1 MRENLT
7 PGSMR
12 GGWNRNR
19 GSGDLRAGGEPPE
32 TARQPGGTAPAAY
45 STGRGPRPS

>member
-7 PGSMR
+7 SGSMR

-19 GSGDLRAGGEPPE
+19 GPGDLRAGGEPPGS
-32 TARQPGGTAPAAY
+32 ARLPDGPAPAAY
-45 STGRGPRPS
+45 STEASRLIA